1 MSISCAVL
9 VSLIPDG
16 SFIVL
21 TTTSRRYGKSR
32 RFLMSIELA
41 KSFLDGTNP
50 VLYDSDLNNFLSVY
64 YVDANTLLFRVFWL
78 QNTGTDQLSGH
89 QESFELPAGMLFE
102 AINGNPGKC
111 ITNKPAAQCPI
122 IVNPSAQNMIRDMN
136 KPERR
141 ALSKA
146 LRDNWH
152 WSHAETINLYKDWNS
167 SFCFVSDTISGGLC
181 RHVDMITGRD
191 GKPRERIRY
200 SVHT

>member
-1 MSISCAVL
+1 MSIL
-9 VSLIPDG
+9 VSLVPDG
-16 SFIVL
+16 NFIAL
-21 TTTSRRYGKSR
+21 KTLSRRYHCSP

-41 KSFLDGTNP
+41 RFFLDGTNP
-50 VLYDSDLNNFLSVY
+50 VLYDADLNNFLSVY
-64 YVDANTLLFRVFWL
+64 YVDAGTLLFRVYWL
-78 QNTGTDQLSGH
+78 QNTGKDQLAGH

-102 AINGNPGKC
+102 AINGNPGKY

-122 IVNPSAQNMIRDMN
+122 IVNTSAQNMIRDLN